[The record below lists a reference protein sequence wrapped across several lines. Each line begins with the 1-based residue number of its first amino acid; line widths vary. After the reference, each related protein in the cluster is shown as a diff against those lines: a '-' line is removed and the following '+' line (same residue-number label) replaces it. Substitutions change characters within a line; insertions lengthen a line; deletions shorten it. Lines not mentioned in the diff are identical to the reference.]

1 MGAQNKKELAE
12 RKALAEKIQAEY
24 DRQQREIK
32 MQLETQAA
40 ALQRSKEAADAAKM
54 QWEEAKKQREEDRE
68 AMKKMVEMQVQRTKE
83 AVEAAKMQMEEAKKQ
98 EMKEKILLDGTYTC
112 YSSTWKSREIG
123 WKWVIQGDKI
133 KDVTQYGVD
142 YVGKCIRRD
151 GNTLVYKTYWNG
163 VWTLSVDDD
172 NTVIKGMNP
181 DGYKVMYKRIG

>member
-54 QWEEAKKQREEDRE
+54 QWEEAKKQ
-68 AMKKMVEMQVQRTKE
+68 KK
-83 AVEAAKMQMEEAKKQ
+83 
-98 EMKEKILLDGTYTC
+98 KEKIILDGTYTC
-112 YSSTWKSREIG
+112 YSSTWKSSEIG

-133 KDVTQYGVD
+133 KDVTRNDVD

-151 GNTLVYKTYWNG
+151 GNTLVYK
-163 VWTLSVDDD
+163 
-172 NTVIKGMNP
+172 
-181 DGYKVMYKRIG
+181 

>member
-68 AMKKMVEMQVQRTKE
+68 AMKKMVEKT
-83 AVEAAKMQMEEAKKQ
+83 QMEEAKKQ
-98 EMKEKILLDGTYTC
+98 KMKEKIILDGTYTC
-112 YSSTWKSREIG
+112 YSSTWKSSEIG

-133 KDVTQYGVD
+133 KDVTRNNVD
-142 YVGKCIRRD
+142 YIGKCIRRD

-172 NTVIKGMNP
+172 NTIIKGMNP